1 MTTIS
6 IDILFII
13 LIILLLLSAF
23 FSGSET
29 ALMSVNRYKLKHKVK
44 NKESSAYKVEYL
56 LDNTDRTLGLILL
69 FNNFVN
75 ILASAITTLIAIELY
90 GDKGIAFAAG
100 ILTFLILVFSEVTP
114 KTFAALH
121 SDKIAYKISFFF
133 YYSLKVFSPIV
144 NFVNFFSRYIL
155 KIFGVNKKKIQN
167 DDLSNEE
174 IKTIIQESSKKITA
188 NYEEMILNLLD
199 LQKVTVE
206 HAMIPKNDIEGI
218 DINAGDNYI
227 NMKLVDINHTR
238 IPIYQNTLN
247 NLQGFINKK
256 HVPALIKNKDKINID
271 ELRTCLSEPYYIPED
286 TSLLSQL
293 IIFKKEK
300 KRIGC
305 VVDEYGDIKG
315 LLTLDDILEEIVGE
329 YAVVSDK
336 EYLIKNISKSM
347 IEVHGSVQLREINK
361 VLGVNLNQSSVT
373 TINGYILESLQE
385 IPQVGMTFKKDNII
399 IEVKQINNNFVE
411 RAIVVK
417 KYE

>member
-133 YYSLKVFSPIV
+133 YYSLKVFSPVV

-155 KIFGVNKKKIQN
+155 KIFGVNKKKRQN

-218 DINAGDNYI
+218 DINAGDNHI

-238 IPIYQNTLN
+238 IPIYHNTLN